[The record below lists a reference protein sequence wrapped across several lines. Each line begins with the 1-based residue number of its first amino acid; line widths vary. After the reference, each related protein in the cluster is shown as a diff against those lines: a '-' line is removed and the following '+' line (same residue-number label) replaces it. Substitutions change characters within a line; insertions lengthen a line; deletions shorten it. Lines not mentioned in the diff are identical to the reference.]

1 MQQHRNPTCL
11 ITGAAG
17 GLGMALAKIFT
28 SKGYF
33 VVATDC
39 VDKPANLQCNEFLK
53 IDLVRIVDDAEY
65 SSHSMQEIS
74 SILRGRGL
82 DVLVNNAAVQILKN
96 SDSFTRSDWSST
108 LNVNLLAPYFFIQ
121 HLLSD
126 LKASMGCVINISSV
140 HARLTKREFVAYA
153 TSKAALSAM
162 TRALAVD
169 LGPHVRF
176 LGVEPGALDTK
187 MLREGFKDDVGA
199 YDRLAK
205 LHPVQSIGNLE
216 ALALFLLNLVELQ
229 DFFLSGSILSYDGGI
244 SNLLADPSL
253 L

>member
-1 MQQHRNPTCL
+1 MPQNKIPACL

-17 GLGMALAKIFT
+17 GLGLALAKVFS

-39 VDKPANLQCNEFLK
+39 MDRPENLQCDEFIKLDLIKLVNEENYATL
-53 IDLVRIVDDAEY
+53 A
-65 SSHSMQEIS
+65 MQEIS
-74 SILRGRGL
+74 SAIKNYRL
-82 DVLVNNAAVQILKN
+82 DVLINNAAVQILKP
-96 SDSFTRSDWSST
+96 SDAFTRDDWCST

-121 HLLSD
+121 GFLNE
-126 LKASMGCVINISSV
+126 LKASKGCVINISSV
-140 HARLTKREFVAYA
+140 HANLTKREFVAYA

-169 LGPHVRF
+169 LGPQVRF
-176 LGVEPGALDTK
+176 LGVEPGALDTN
-187 MLREGFKDDVGA
+187 MLRQGFKDNIGA
-199 YDRLAK
+199 YDRLEK
-205 LHPVQSIGNLE
+205 IHPVQSIGNPE

-229 DFFLSGSILSYDGGI
+229 DFFISGSILNYSGGI